1 MTIHPR
7 LLAYLRQALD
17 GVVHADTCF
26 LVFCPGQRSR
36 RIDEAHEPAEVLVR
50 LRGFVIR
57 SDVLAPRY
65 FVGLGC
71 VSCTCTMIGMSKS
84 NPEWTGQL
92 QQPQTNHP

>member
-65 FVGLGC
+65 FVGPRIRNGPA
-71 VSCTCTMIGMSKS
+71 SCSSRRRTIPDGMS
-84 NPEWTGQL
+84 GVIR
-92 QQPQTNHP
+92 